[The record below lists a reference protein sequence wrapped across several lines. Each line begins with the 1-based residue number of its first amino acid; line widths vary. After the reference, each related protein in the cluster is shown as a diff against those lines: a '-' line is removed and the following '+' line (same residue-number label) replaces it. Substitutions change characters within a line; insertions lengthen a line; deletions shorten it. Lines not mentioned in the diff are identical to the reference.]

1 MSQKDYNA
9 RIGCGHVIF
18 VLFKGNEIKTL
29 LLKKMFPIKQFGRD
43 ANEVKK
49 KKRKEAYFNYVWLEV
64 ISLLIN

>member
-49 KKRKEAYFNYVWLEV
+49 KKEKKH
-64 ISLLIN
+64 ILIMDGMIGLR